1 MNKAIIFIA
10 VISLVFF
17 GLMFLRSPQPS
28 PEPAPTDPTTT
39 TVHTQPS
46 PGPEPPPDEP
56 ITLPA
61 PPVEDPPILID
72 DPPPG
77 PETVVGPGQT
87 PPPPVTPGPR
97 DDLLPEEDATPG
109 KIDMAALFKEKMMD
123 QVRTQTAAQHK
134 IHYSGF
140 SGKLTTGDNQR
151 LQELL
156 LQRRLG
162 MVEAGMA
169 AQVAGRQPDPTTMA
183 AAYSAAE
190 VDIQALLGEQYDA
203 FVDYEMGMQDR
214 IELNSIIA
222 VFVSDKI
229 ELSPAQQDQL
239 LALMQEERQANG
251 LAIRWDSPDAM
262 GLMQGDVPGVLSKHY
277 AMYKAMDGRLDEIVD
292 DRQTETLRN
301 FFRTRLEHMTNALN
315 GLPRQ
320 APPQP

>member
-1 MNKAIIFIA
+1 
-10 VISLVFF
+10 
-17 GLMFLRSPQPS
+17 
-28 PEPAPTDPTTT
+28 
-39 TVHTQPS
+39 
-46 PGPEPPPDEP
+46 
-56 ITLPA
+56 
-61 PPVEDPPILID
+61 
-72 DPPPG
+72 
-77 PETVVGPGQT
+77 
-87 PPPPVTPGPR
+87 
-97 DDLLPEEDATPG
+97 
-109 KIDMAALFKEKMMD
+109 MAALFKEKMLD
-123 QVRTQTAAQHK
+123 QVRAQTAAQHK

-140 SGKLTTGDNQR
+140 SGKLTTGDSQR

-169 AQVAGRQPDPTTMA
+169 AQINGRQPDPATMA
-183 AAYSAAE
+183 VAYSAAE
-190 VDIQALLGEQYDA
+190 GDIQALLGDQYDA

-214 IELNSIIA
+214 IELDSIIA
-222 VFVSDKI
+222 VFVSDEI